1 MSLVNQPIFRK
12 GTLIRR
18 VDSYFSA
25 PSGNIS
31 QALSMGTSIPSCQF
45 ATSSTGGITINET
58 GKYLVV
64 FNGYAKVTMGGTGT
78 GATYS
83 QFRIDAGSTIIG
95 MTETTGTSF
104 VNTFLYSQFYD
115 YSATSLA
122 GQIPYYISTGGLG
135 IDCNIMARAELVLNS
150 GDLIRFYTAR
160 TASGSGGQYGIFGE
174 FYIEQIS

>member
-1 MSLVNQPIFRK
+1 MSLINQPIFRK

-45 ATSSTGGITINET
+45 ATSTTGGITINET
-58 GKYLVV
+58 AKYLVV
-64 FNGYAKVTMGGTGT
+64 FNGYAKVSMGGTGT

-95 MTETTGTSF
+95 MSETNTTTF
-104 VNTFLYSQFYD
+104 TNTFLYSLYYD
-115 YSATSLA
+115 YNATALA

-160 TASGSGGQYGIFGE
+160 TASGSGGSYGISGE